1 MSSRK
6 NVTIYDI
13 AREAEVSPATV
24 SRILTGSARVRPEKR
39 NRVLALMEQYDF
51 HPNSAARALS
61 EQRSHLLGMICP
73 DVRNPY
79 FASLFSECERIA
91 SARGYMLMLNN
102 SFAEPKQETAFISRM
117 LEQRCEA
124 IILAGGVTDWLTLPE
139 EYEQSMTRFAE
150 QVPLVCTAP
159 SPLPGVH
166 QVLIDQEGAMQQAL
180 SYLTSLGHRRIAFL
194 NGPLYC
200 YQSVAHLE
208 SWKRLLEERG
218 IPLREEYIVVA
229 TGFGDEEGY
238 RAMKQLLQLRDIPT
252 ALISSNDMMAVGAMR
267 AARESG
273 FSLPND
279 LSVIGFDD
287 SILSEICVPRL
298 TSVRTDYAAYA
309 RMLVDT
315 ALALSDNRPMPACQ
329 KLGTTLTAKDSCSR
343 MLLP

>member
-51 HPNSAARALS
+51 HPSSAARALS

-91 SARGYMLMLNN
+91 SARGYMLLLNS
-102 SFAEPKQETAFISRM
+102 SFADPAQETAFVSRM

-124 IILAGGVTDWLTLPE
+124 IILAGGVTDWLNLPE
-139 EYEQSMTRFAE
+139 DYQQTMTRFAG
-150 QVPLVCTAP
+150 QVPIVCTAP
-159 SPLPGVH
+159 TSLSGVH
-166 QVLIDQEGAMQQAL
+166 QVLIDQENAMQQAL
-180 SYLTSLGHRRIAFL
+180 SYLASLGHRRIAFL

-200 YQSVAHLE
+200 YQSLTHLE
-208 SWKRLLEERG
+208 SWKRLLTMRG
-218 IPLREEYIVVA
+218 IPLREEYIIEA
-229 TGFGDEEGY
+229 SGFGNEEGY
-238 RAMKQLLQLRDIPT
+238 QAMQQLLRLREVPT
-252 ALISSNDMMAVGAMR
+252 ALISSNDMLAVGAIR
-267 AARESG
+267 AARDAG
-273 FSLPND
+273 FSLPQD

-298 TSVRTDYAAYA
+298 SSIRTDYAAYA
-309 RMLVDT
+309 TMLVDT
-315 ALALSDNRPMPACQ
+315 ALALSNNRAVPICQ
-329 KLGTTLTAKDSCSR
+329 KLGTTLTVKESCSR
-343 MLLP
+343 LLLP